1 MSKSL
6 TNKKKSK
13 TKKALDPKVLGRDLT
28 PFEEYRLSVE
38 QGIPSNKAS
47 LGEKLE
53 IMQNMSTQE
62 TKANWGKEAGFSKS
76 VNTAM
81 GIVGGIGEIANAAA
95 ANAKIKDTTED
106 RNNIEQFGNTLYSS
120 SNYEDA
126 VNQFQN
132 REDLETYDKKNL
144 TGGAGKQLKNVGNA
158 TLAGAKAGASFG
170 PIGMI
175 VGGAVGAISSGIGAM
190 VGNSKAKKEADRL
203 NAMAQEA
210 EVKNTSN
217 FNISVD
223 NIANQ
228 SNIMDMAN
236 FAAYGRHFNKF
247 NDGGNKNYDIEV
259 LPIEEDTT
267 TYEPT
272 AIVKSNDKAYSG
284 PIIEPFTD
292 NYKVLSVEK
301 TPEKWLLQRQSQYNN
316 NLSQYLGKPVSMEES
331 NASMLEAIN
340 RMNATPASVM
350 EPFYDDY
357 LDKDSW
363 RTVKT
368 TDTKISEA
376 TKASI
381 ARAMDKNGAGAKF
394 LEFPKESIMYNIP
407 LEYYPEVAPHER
419 THSLKLEAAENAIKN
434 RNIKLKEGIEPDSYL
449 DDSKEIYARL
459 MGLRVTENLDPTKT
473 YDIKEIKEIL
483 NKAGE
488 QHDLG
493 NRYSDEDLEF
503 LFNKVA
509 YNNPSNLDIQIPE
522 QMQYIDPNEGRIL
535 AAYGGPIH
543 KEFSNGV
550 TIINEGGTHE
560 NNSHGGV
567 QVGVDPKGVPNLVE
581 EGEVIF
587 NDYVFSNRLK
597 VPDTVRK
604 KYKLRNNKDLS
615 FADAAKDIQKMSEE
629 MPNDPIVKRT
639 MELRLNQLMQE
650 QETIRMKQNKT
661 NNVSYAAEGG
671 NLFYDGSKMKSILDA
686 SSVGLDVI
694 TGYLDKYTTKP
705 DYSHL
710 KPFENAIK
718 AANKRVSTDPVV
730 SNLKYKPFDTQSIY
744 NRMQANNAANVRNIM
759 NTSGGNAAIARASLL
774 TNDNNFNNSL
784 GSLWRQVEEGE
795 YNRRMTYDKYM
806 TDIAAGNSAR
816 KMQAQSTNANILS
829 NQAGLWKQYADAK
842 QNIDN
847 ITSAALSTN
856 YNTAKQSLQGYA
868 QQLWAENNI
877 DNAIK
882 NGYLIDNATGK
893 RYNVIAETPAA
904 KTPVVV
910 TNTDNTPVYYTKTG
924 PIYENSEDTGYYTKN
939 GVFKKGGKLKRKTK
953 RRRLS

>member
-28 PFEEYRLSVE
+28 PFEEYRLSTE
-38 QGIPSNKAS
+38 QSILSNKAN

-53 IMQNMSTQE
+53 IMQDVSKQE
-62 TKANWGKEAGFSKS
+62 TQANWGKGAGVQTKANNAF
-76 VNTAM
+76 
-81 GIVGGIGEIANAAA
+81 GIIGGIGEIANATA

-132 REDLETYDKKNL
+132 RGDLETYDKKDL

-158 TLAGAKAGASFG
+158 TLAGVKAGASFG

-190 VGNSKAKKEADRL
+190 VGNNKAKKEADRL

-210 EVKNTSN
+210 EVRNVDN
-217 FNISVD
+217 FNINVD

-236 FAAYGRHFNKF
+236 FAAYGGHFNKF
-247 NDGGNKNYDIEV
+247 EDGGNKNYDIEV

-272 AIVKSNDKAYSG
+272 TIVKSNDKAYSG

-301 TPEKWLLQRQSQYNN
+301 TPEEWLLQRQSQYNN

-331 NASMLEAIN
+331 NASMLEAID
-340 RMNATPASVM
+340 RMNATPASIM
-350 EPFYDDY
+350 EPWYDDS
-357 LDKDSW
+357 LDMDNW
-363 RTVKT
+363 RTVRT
-368 TDTKISEA
+368 TDTKKSEA
-376 TKASI
+376 VKAAG
-381 ARAMDKNGAGAKF
+381 ARVMDKRGSGASYR
-394 LEFPKESIMYNIP
+394 EFSNPSQNDIIYN
-407 LEYYPEVAPHER
+407 EDPEMIAELSPHER
-419 THSLKLEAAENAIKN
+419 THALLLKAVESLIAN
-434 RNIKLKEGIEPDSYL
+434 RNIKLKEGVEKDDYL
-449 DDSKEIYARL
+449 DDPKEIFARL
-459 MGLRVTENLDPTKT
+459 MGLRISENLDPTKI
-473 YDIKEIKEIL
+473 YGIDEIKSIV
-483 NKAGE
+483 NKSGNR
-488 QHDLG
+488 HDLD
-493 NRYSDEDLEF
+493 RYSDEDLEF
-503 LFNKVA
+503 LFNEVA

-522 QMQYIDPNEGRIL
+522 QIGYININPNDNVSF
-535 AAYGGPIH
+535 AAEGGPIFR
-543 KEFSNGV
+543 EFDNGV
-550 TIINEGGTHE
+550 TYINEGGTHE
-560 NNSHGGV
+560 ENIHDGV
-567 QVGVDPKGVPNLVE
+567 QVGVDNQGIPNLVE
-581 EGEVIF
+581 EDEVIWD
-587 NDYVFSNRLK
+587 NYVFSNRLK
-597 VPDTVRK
+597 PVKSVINK
-604 KYKLRNNKDLS
+604 FKLRGIKDMT
-615 FADAAKDIQKMSEE
+615 FADAAKEIAKMSEE

-639 MELRLNQLMQE
+639 MNLRLNQLMQE
-650 QETIRMKQNKT
+650 QESIRMKQDKT
-661 NNVSYAAEGG
+661 KVVNYAAEGG
-671 NLFYDGSKMKSILDA
+671 NLFYDGSKIKSILDA
-686 SSVGLDVI
+686 SSVGLDVL

-718 AANKRVSTDPVV
+718 AANTRVSADPVV

-795 YNRRMTYDKYM
+795 YNRRMNYDKYI

-816 KMQAQSTNANILS
+816 KMQAQSTNANIL
-829 NQAGLWKQYADAK
+829 NDQAGLWKQYADAK

-847 ITSAALSTN
+847 ITSAALSTS
-856 YNTAKQSLQGYA
+856 YNTAKQSLQNYA
-868 QQLWAENNI
+868 TQLWGEGQI
-877 DNAIK
+877 ENAIK
-882 NGYLIDNATGK
+882 NGYIIDNATGK
-893 RYNVIAETPAA
+893 RYNLISEDPTTKTTIETPEYT
-904 KTPVVV
+904 TP
-910 TNTDNTPVYYTKTG
+910 TK
-924 PIYENSEDTGYYTKN
+924 EDLLKWSSEGFY
-939 GVFKKGGKLKRKTK
+939 GAKGGKIKRINKK